1 MNLVIVSAGLAAGLA
16 AWWQV
21 PPPPRR
27 GPFRELGNRPV
38 IRIKAL
44 TYWKRQRASG
54 SNARTV
60 GALTAA
66 LASELRS
73 GRTPDQSLQ
82 AVLGG
87 WHGELPGHYVPEAD
101 IVTLLTRWSRVRG
114 WGGLAAVA
122 ICWRV
127 ADSTGAGLADALD
140 RIGEAMRHEYEVAA
154 EVDGQLSAARAT
166 ASVLATLPVVAVAMG
181 HLLGAKP
188 LSVLLGTP
196 IGVACLVV
204 GAALALAGWWWLTR
218 QVESARRTL
227 RW

>member
-1 MNLVIVSAGLAAGLA
+1 MLSAALAAGLA

-21 PPPPRR
+21 PAPVRR
-27 GPFRELGNRPV
+27 GPLRELG
-38 IRIKAL
+38 IRRAGRVQAL
-44 TYWKRQRASG
+44 TSWRRRASG
-54 SNARTV
+54 SHARTV

-87 WHGELPGHYVPEAD
+87 WADELPGRYVPEAD
-101 IVTLLTRWSRVRG
+101 VVALLTRWSRVRG

-140 RIGEAMRHEYEVAA
+140 RIGEAMRHEHEVAA
-154 EVDGQLSAARAT
+154 EVDGQLAAARAT
-166 ASVLATLPVVAVAMG
+166 ASVLATLPAVAVAMG
-181 HLLGAKP
+181 HLLGAEP
-188 LSVLLGTP
+188 LSVLFGTA

-204 GAALALAGWWWLTR
+204 GAALVLAGWWWLTR
-218 QVESARRTL
+218 QVESARRML